1 MDPARPIASL
11 DELFAALAGDL
22 ADVTI
27 EKVGEAKEYRRADHA
42 FAALAERSAEFAL
55 DPEVAEAAARTP
67 DAGPSQRGGGWVHLE
82 ARQLGPHT
90 LDRARAW
97 FLSAWRAAGKRR

>member
-1 MDPARPIASL
+1 MDRAGPTASL

-27 EKVGEAKEYRRADHA
+27 EQVGDAKEYRRADHA
-42 FAALAERSAEFAL
+42 FAALAERSAEFGL

-67 DAGPSQRGGGWVHLE
+67 DTSPSQRGPGWVRLE
-82 ARQLGPHT
+82 GRELSPHT